1 MFYEKTAVLM
11 HITLFCAQKVM
22 SCMMLWLKTGKS
34 REAHDIA
41 DIQNVMLIP
50 PDNDGQSTFVPTWR
64 TFRSEDSEVPDEFGK
79 SRLERYQD
87 EAQRIKDAIADDSW
101 YTDDEPAN
109 EDEYDTGD
117 RWTILSTFRI
127 NAANIFPIFF
137 HHFHSYKVSKGN
149 VGTHLRRCA
158 CYNKCMYSLDKM
170 VQLSK
175 SEFSRHWLSNPDTE
189 ITPEPPRSGPVNI
202 FSL

>member
-1 MFYEKTAVLM
+1 VLIMFYEKTAVLM

-50 PDNDGQSTFVPTWR
+50 SDNDGQSTFEPTWR

-79 SRLERYQD
+79 SRLERYHD

-117 RWTILSTFRI
+117 R
-127 NAANIFPIFF
+127 
-137 HHFHSYKVSKGN
+137 
-149 VGTHLRRCA
+149 
-158 CYNKCMYSLDKM
+158 
-170 VQLSK
+170 
-175 SEFSRHWLSNPDTE
+175 
-189 ITPEPPRSGPVNI
+189 
-202 FSL
+202 